1 MAELPPSVSGKEK
14 RSLSEFL
21 SRMDRKANLYTRTR
35 SRSDS
40 ESVTGSSTASCDEEN
55 SMGSGSRRFVPKRR
69 KGRAMGYF
77 MCGTIWSL
85 TILGLVAMVDLA
97 LMISR
102 SLWGLEDDPD
112 KIFANWGKSGT
123 GTEGLAW
130 YPTDFLRDVQPI
142 HCHSHNDYWRK
153 VPLFSALHAGC
164 IGVEADVWLY
174 DNSNSTTLYVGHN
187 RASLTEARTFQSLYI
202 NPIVDILERANPQTR
217 FTTDKNETTRGVF
230 DVDPAQSLTLL
241 VDVKTDGAKTWP
253 EVLKQ
258 LEPLRSRGWLT
269 YVENVTVHPGQVTVV
284 GTGNTPFDLL
294 TANAT
299 YRDAFFDAPLD
310 KMWEDPDSNVPVTT
324 PTVYNSTNSHY
335 ASVSFGSAV
344 GRVWAGLT
352 KEQLRTIRGHV
363 KGAHRRGLTVRY
375 WDLPAWPIGLRNSV
389 WHALTTEGVDMLNV
403 DDLRG
408 AARKSW

>member
-1 MAELPPSVSGKEK
+1 
-14 RSLSEFL
+14 
-21 SRMDRKANLYTRTR
+21 
-35 SRSDS
+35 
-40 ESVTGSSTASCDEEN
+40 
-55 SMGSGSRRFVPKRR
+55 
-69 KGRAMGYF
+69 
-77 MCGTIWSL
+77 
-85 TILGLVAMVDLA
+85 MVDLA
-97 LMISR
+97 LVISR

-112 KIFANWGKSGT
+112 KIFSNWGKSGT

-164 IGVEADVWLY
+164 IGVEADVWLF
-174 DNSNSTTLYVGHN
+174 DDSNATTLYVGHN

-202 NPIVDILERANPQTR
+202 NPIVDLLEHTNPRTR
-217 FTTDKNETTRGVF
+217 FTTDQNETSRGVF
-230 DVDPAQSLTLL
+230 DVDPEQSLTLL

-269 YVENVTVHPGQVTVV
+269 YVENGTVHPGQVTVV

-310 KMWEDPDSNVPVTT
+310 KMWEDPDSDAPAATT

-335 ASVSFGSAV
+335 ASVSFGSAI

-352 KEQLRTIRGHV
+352 KDQLRIIRGQV